1 MLQTIR
7 NNSQGFLAKIFV
19 GFIVFIFAIFGLDSL
34 VTYVNTGSTVS
45 VNGVSIDEIAIESE
59 AQRITQELLSSLGAQ
74 IDLSSIDTTQ
84 FRDQAINNLVEREL
98 LIQTALEN
106 GMLISSDT
114 LDRDIAL
121 TTDFQVDGVFSNVR
135 AQALLAS
142 FGMTPA
148 SYRASLQQQGLL
160 NQMLTAYS
168 TSSFAT
174 RHELENIARINEE
187 KRNFRYVAIRAA
199 NLAQTQNVTD
209 DEISQYYDANSALFM
224 QGERV
229 SLEYL
234 ELNKNDL
241 LAEVEVTDEQIQAQY
256 EIELSS
262 LQAQTER
269 RASHILL
276 QASGDE
282 VDEASIQAESIKI
295 RIDAGEDF
303 EDLAAEFSDDGG
315 SAQFGGD
322 VGYTTGETFAEEF
335 ETGAE
340 PACC

>member
-1 MLQTIR
+1 M
-7 NNSQGFLAKIFV
+7 
-19 GFIVFIFAIFGLDSL
+19 
-34 VTYVNTGSTVS
+34 
-45 VNGVSIDEIAIESE
+45 SIDEIAIESE

-174 RHELENIARINEE
+174 RHELENIARIMKKNEI
-187 KRNFRYVAIRAA
+187 F
-199 NLAQTQNVTD
+199 D
-209 DEISQYYDANSALFM
+209 M
-224 QGERV
+224 
-229 SLEYL
+229 
-234 ELNKNDL
+234 
-241 LAEVEVTDEQIQAQY
+241 
-256 EIELSS
+256 
-262 LQAQTER
+262 
-269 RASHILL
+269 
-276 QASGDE
+276 
-282 VDEASIQAESIKI
+282 
-295 RIDAGEDF
+295 
-303 EDLAAEFSDDGG
+303 
-315 SAQFGGD
+315 
-322 VGYTTGETFAEEF
+322 
-335 ETGAE
+335 
-340 PACC
+340 